1 MALTPEQLHSFVQDG
16 VLVVENILN
25 EEELQSA
32 VAGLHK
38 TLNSHGVDPDRLED
52 TGQLLRHLSSTNGSG
67 GVLDLFYD
75 EWKIKIVATNSKLFA
90 ATAQLWEEAY
100 CHNNETKEEVPI
112 NDRFQWHPYGAFDCT
127 KGYMY
132 IDRIGYRLPTVL
144 AETLGAKVAA
154 LSTHHGEISPEGN
167 TTNSKFPRSSK
178 GKNKNLPLQRSL
190 TPHLDCCPQTM
201 FSNDSSKWRPIQC
214 FVALTDALE
223 RNTGGFEAAR
233 RFHREFEDWKSHRP
247 CSVKII
253 RPPRPNKHGPV
264 PATESLIRVEIPAPC
279 LGEYTHIRPAEDKD
293 VLQRI
298 QHIAVP
304 AGSAVFWDNR

>member
-144 AETLGAKVAA
+144 AETLGAK
-154 LSTHHGEISPEGN
+154 
-167 TTNSKFPRSSK
+167 
-178 GKNKNLPLQRSL
+178 
-190 TPHLDCCPQTM
+190 
-201 FSNDSSKWRPIQC
+201 
-214 FVALTDALE
+214 
-223 RNTGGFEAAR
+223 AR
-233 RFHREFEDWKSHRP
+233 RCQHTMAKSRQKATQLTASFH
-247 CSVKII
+247 
-253 RPPRPNKHGPV
+253 
-264 PATESLIRVEIPAPC
+264 
-279 LGEYTHIRPAEDKD
+279 
-293 VLQRI
+293 VLPKAKTRTY
-298 QHIAVP
+298 HCR
-304 AGSAVFWDNR
+304 GR